1 MSRHLR
7 TVLFVSLMG
16 LPVALEAQASPRP
29 ADLVAEALSA
39 GLQAEADHDGPAL
52 LRAAE
57 RLDSLGAHP
66 EAGEDIA
73 AYWRKAAVG
82 LGADIRTTVSRG
94 RTLGPAYSAR
104 DVAAMGRFATHQSFN
119 AGEKANIA
127 VVSPGGENLQLSVLD
142 DDGAPACRQSRVS
155 KRISCTWVP
164 LWTGL
169 FRIEVENAADRP
181 TRFYLITN

>member
-1 MSRHLR
+1 MPGHLR
-7 TVLFVSLMG
+7 AILFFLLMG
-16 LPVALEAQASPRP
+16 LAVSAQASPRP

-39 GLQAEADHDGPAL
+39 GLQAEAQQDGPAM
-52 LRAAE
+52 LRAAD

-66 EAGEDIA
+66 ETGEDIA
-73 AYWRKAAVG
+73 AHWRETAAG
-82 LGADIRTTVSRG
+82 LGTDIRTTVSRG

-104 DVAAMGRFATHQSFN
+104 DVTAMGRFATRQSFN

-169 FRIEVENAADRP
+169 FRIEVENAGDRS
-181 TRFYLITN
+181 TWFYLITN

>member
-1 MSRHLR
+1 MKAHLR
-7 TVLFVSLMG
+7 IVLVFSLMG
-16 LPVALEAQASPRP
+16 LPMALAAQASPRS

-39 GLQAEADHDGPAL
+39 GLQAETDQDGPAMVQ
-52 LRAAE
+52 AAE

-66 EAGEDIA
+66 ETGEDIA
-73 AYWRKAAVG
+73 AHWRVAAAG
-82 LGADIRTTVSRG
+82 LGADIRADVPRG

-104 DVAAMGRFATHQSFN
+104 DVGGMERFATRQSFN

-169 FRIEVENAADRP
+169 FRIEVENAGDRS

>member
-1 MSRHLR
+1 MALA
-7 TVLFVSLMG
+7 
-16 LPVALEAQASPRP
+16 LPAQASPRP

-39 GLQAEADHDGPAL
+39 GLQAEAQQDGPAM

-66 EAGEDIA
+66 ETGEDIA

-127 VVSPGGENLQLSVLD
+127 VVSPGGENLQLSVID

-169 FRIEVENAADRP
+169 FRIEVENAGDRP
-181 TRFYLITN
+181 ARFYLITN

>member
-1 MSRHLR
+1 MPGHLR
-7 TVLFVSLMG
+7 TVLFFLLMG
-16 LPVALEAQASPRP
+16 LPVALAAQAASRP

-39 GLQAEADHDGPAL
+39 GFQAEAQQDGPAM
-52 LRAAE
+52 LRAAD
-57 RLDSLGAHP
+57 RLDGLGAHP
-66 EAGEDIA
+66 ETGEDIA
-73 AYWRKAAVG
+73 AYWRKAAAD

-104 DVAAMGRFATHQSFN
+104 DVAAMGRFATRQSFN

-127 VVSPGGENLQLSVLD
+127 VVSPGEVNLHLSVLD
-142 DDGAPACRQSRVS
+142 DDGAPACSQSLVS

-169 FRIEVENAADRP
+169 FRIEVENAGDQPA
-181 TRFYLITN
+181 RFYLITN